1 MIKPSPASPARLVI
15 SRPPPLHLLRLRV
28 LVTRATD
35 LRLALLFSYHSCYY
49 LQLKNKLLGE
59 AFSVLFFGSCMR
71 MRKGWKK
78 FLGLVLLFLLLSS
91 VDTGFFF

>member
-1 MIKPSPASPARLVI
+1 
-15 SRPPPLHLLRLRV
+15 
-28 LVTRATD
+28 
-35 LRLALLFSYHSCYY
+35 

-91 VDTGFFF
+91 VDTGVFFFEEVSWVRFVVVRCF